1 MKKGKK
7 NQSIGPFTLLLLSTD
22 RYLHVMSR
30 TDDIINV
37 AGHRLST
44 GSIEQI
50 LLAHPQIVECCVIP
64 LPDKMKG
71 HVPLGI
77 VVLQHQEGL
86 STQANFATSILPELV
101 AATRRDL
108 GAIACFDTA
117 ILVSRL
123 PKTRS
128 GKILRRCIRDMV
140 EGKQVRVPG
149 TIEDANVLVEVQD
162 ALYEN
167 QLITRKTLPSTTSP
181 TSKL

>member
-1 MKKGKK
+1 MKKGKE
-7 NQSIGPFTLLLLSTD
+7 NRICCVESYLIFLSN

-50 LLAHPQIVECCVIP
+50 LLAHPQIVECCVVP
-64 LPDKMKG
+64 LPDRMKG

-77 VVLQHQEGL
+77 VVLQHQEGV
-86 STQANFATSILPELV
+86 SSDFAKAILPDLV

-108 GAIACFDTA
+108 GAIACFETA
-117 ILVSRL
+117 ILVARL

-140 EGKQVRVPG
+140 EGKPVRVPG
-149 TIEDANVLVEVQD
+149 TIEDANVLLEVQD

-167 QLITRKTLPSTTSP
+167 QLIAKKTLPSP
-181 TSKL
+181 TSLISKL